1 MTTGRLIRRTSLGL
15 LLLLVV
21 VIAGACK
28 VIGPTDFDDL
38 RVATDN
44 AGPKEVSVTV
54 TDSGPGMT
62 SNGVTPVAPGGNLE
76 VVVPLAATWEVKVDG
91 THVIGSGDRTDL
103 ALPSPGQRQDLLIH
117 IQVAADG
124 TVTLLDAHYIAPG
137 EVRPQRLTEPPRRRL
152 TRASGNGPRPARP

>member
-28 VIGPTDFDDL
+28 VIGPTDFGDL

-76 VVVPLAATWEVKVDG
+76 VVVPLAATWEARS
-91 THVIGSGDRTDL
+91 TARTSSARAIGPTLRSRHPANGRTC
-103 ALPSPGQRQDLLIH
+103 
-117 IQVAADG
+117 
-124 TVTLLDAHYIAPG
+124 
-137 EVRPQRLTEPPRRRL
+137 
-152 TRASGNGPRPARP
+152 